1 VIPTDALEPSLEKPA
16 SPDASIASAR
26 ERIGD

>member
-1 VIPTDALEPSLEKPA
+1 LSPTDALEPSLRKPA
-16 SPDASIASAR
+16 NPDASITRVR